1 MPNPSQVLDAAAK
14 ARREGRMDD
23 FRVLMQTYDELSAPP
38 TAPVAAPPVAA
49 RPRPAA
55 RPNVGACPLARRPR

>member
-23 FRVLMQTYDELSAPP
+23 FSVLMQTYDEL
-38 TAPVAAPPVAA
+38 
-49 RPRPAA
+49 
-55 RPNVGACPLARRPR
+55 